1 MPTNRRTRDLQ
12 MMDDSCSTLQSWR
25 SMPRS
30 EDGLKAPLL
39 SDRPEKRATQG
50 EIDYSERD
58 SLVEDLC
65 GNSPEIGEISVI

>member
-1 MPTNRRTRDLQ
+1 MFNAVV
-12 MMDDSCSTLQSWR
+12 MAVYA
-25 SMPRS
+25 RS

-65 GNSPEIGEISVI
+65 GNSPEIGGDSLHLSY